1 MGMTLL
7 ALAEFFEKGKYRNA
21 VIDVDLNKAQST
33 TRNMSIRI
41 MMAIRYSSSPRCFL
55 KFKNFSKAIKYYEL
69 AANDYGIKAAYM
81 SLGSIYES
89 GLNRVDEYGNKSD
102 YVVPIDLD
110 KAMMWYKKL
119 ADTGDAKAK
128 ASYERVNYMSTR

>member
-1 MGMTLL
+1 
-7 ALAEFFEKGKYRNA
+7 
-21 VIDVDLNKAQST
+21 
-33 TRNMSIRI
+33 
-41 MMAIRYSSSPRCFL
+41 
-55 KFKNFSKAIKYYEL
+55 
-69 AANDYGIKAAYM
+69 M

-128 ASYERVNYMSTR
+128 ASYERVEYMSTHGDSLEF